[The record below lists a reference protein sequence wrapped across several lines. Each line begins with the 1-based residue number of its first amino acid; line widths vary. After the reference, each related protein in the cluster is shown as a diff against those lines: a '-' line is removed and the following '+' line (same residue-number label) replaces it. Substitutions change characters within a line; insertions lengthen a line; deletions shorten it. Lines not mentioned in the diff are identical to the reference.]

1 MRILL
6 VEDDALLGE
15 GIQTGLAQD
24 GYTVDWLKDGRVA
37 DKALQHEEFDLLVL
51 DLNLPGLSGLDLLKA
66 LRSRESDIPVLIL
79 TARDTVSD
87 RIAGLDCGADD
98 YMVKP
103 FDIDEL
109 SARMRALLRRSS
121 GRASPYIVNGELCID
136 PSSHRVTMNG
146 REVALSQREFAILE
160 LLAANAGRALP
171 RSRIEESLYG
181 WESDVGSN
189 ALEVHIHH
197 LRKKLDNNWIRT
209 IRGVGY
215 MMEKQ

>member
-15 GIQTGLAQD
+15 GIQTGLSQD
-24 GYTVDWLKDGRVA
+24 GYTVDWLTDGKVA
-37 DKALQHEEFDLLVL
+37 HQALQHEVFDLLVL

-66 LRSRESDIPVLIL
+66 LRSRESDMPVLIL

-98 YMVKP
+98 YLVKP

-109 SARMRALLRRSS
+109 SARMRALLRRSA
-121 GRASPYIVNGELCID
+121 GRASPSIVNGELSID
-136 PSSHRVTMNG
+136 PSTHHVTMNG
-146 REVALSQREFAILE
+146 VEIALSQREFAILE
-160 LLAANAGRALP
+160 LLAVNAGRALP
-171 RSRIEESLYG
+171 RSRIEETLYG

-197 LRKKLDNNWIRT
+197 LRKKLDNKWIRT

>member
-15 GIQTGLAQD
+15 GIQTGLSQD
-24 GYTVDWLKDGRVA
+24 GYTVDWLTDGKVA
-37 DKALQHEEFDLLVL
+37 HQALQHEVFDLLVL

-66 LRSRESDIPVLIL
+66 LRSRESDMPVLIL

-98 YMVKP
+98 YLVKP

-121 GRASPYIVNGELCID
+121 GRASPSIINGELSID
-136 PSSHRVTMNG
+136 PSTHRVTMDG
-146 REVALSQREFAILE
+146 REISLSQREFAILE
-160 LLAANAGRALP
+160 LLAVNVGRALP
-171 RSRIEESLYG
+171 RSRIEETLYG

-197 LRKKLDNNWIRT
+197 LRKKLDNKWIRT

>member
-15 GIQTGLAQD
+15 GIQTGLSQD
-24 GYTVDWLKDGRVA
+24 GYTVDWLTDGKKA
-37 DKALQHEEFDLLVL
+37 HQALQHEVFDLLVL
-51 DLNLPGLSGLDLLKA
+51 DLNLPGLSGLDLLRA
-66 LRSRESDIPVLIL
+66 LRSRASDMPVLIL

-87 RIAGLDCGADD
+87 RVAGLDCGADD
-98 YMVKP
+98 YLVKP

-109 SARMRALLRRSS
+109 SARMRALLRRSA
-121 GRASPYIVNGELCID
+121 GRASPSIVNGELSID
-136 PSSHRVTMNG
+136 PSTHHVTMKG
-146 REVALSQREFAILE
+146 RDITLSQREFAILE
-160 LLAANAGRALP
+160 LLAVNAGRALP
-171 RSRIEESLYG
+171 RSRIEETLYG

-197 LRKKLDNNWIRT
+197 LRKKLDNKWIRT

>member
-15 GIQTGLAQD
+15 GIQTGLSQD
-24 GYTVDWLKDGRVA
+24 GYTVDWLTDGKVA
-37 DKALQHEEFDLLVL
+37 HQALQHEVFDLLVL

-66 LRSRESDIPVLIL
+66 LRSRESDMPVLIL

-87 RIAGLDCGADD
+87 RIAGLDGGADD
-98 YMVKP
+98 YLVKP

-109 SARMRALLRRSS
+109 SARMRALLRRSA
-121 GRASPYIVNGELCID
+121 GRASPSIVNGELSID
-136 PSSHRVTMNG
+136 PSTHHVTMHG
-146 REVALSQREFAILE
+146 REITLSQREFAILE
-160 LLAANAGRALP
+160 LLAVNAGRALP
-171 RSRIEESLYG
+171 RSRIEDTLYG

-189 ALEVHIHH
+189 ALQVHIHH

>member
-15 GIQTGLAQD
+15 GIQTGLSQD
-24 GYTVDWLKDGRVA
+24 GYTVDWLTDGKVA
-37 DKALQHEEFDLLVL
+37 HQALQHEVFDLLVL

-66 LRSRESDIPVLIL
+66 LRSRESDMPVLIL

-98 YMVKP
+98 YLVKP

-121 GRASPYIVNGELCID
+121 GRASPSIINGELSID
-136 PSSHRVTMNG
+136 PSTHRVTMDG
-146 REVALSQREFAILE
+146 REISLSQREFAILE
-160 LLAANAGRALP
+160 LLAVNVGRALP
-171 RSRIEESLYG
+171 RSRIEETLYG

-189 ALEVHIHH
+189 AMEVHIHH
-197 LRKKLDNNWIRT
+197 LRKKLDNKWIRT

>member
-15 GIQTGLAQD
+15 GIQTGLTQD
-24 GYTVDWLKDGRVA
+24 GYTVDWLTDGKVA
-37 DKALQHEEFDLLVL
+37 HQALQHEEFDLLVL

-66 LRSRESDIPVLIL
+66 LRSRESDMPVLIL

-98 YMVKP
+98 YLVKP

-121 GRASPYIVNGELCID
+121 GRASPSIVNGELCID
-136 PSSHRVTMNG
+136 PSAHHVTMSG
-146 REVALSQREFAILE
+146 REISLSQREFAILE
-160 LLAANAGRALP
+160 LLAVNVGRALP
-171 RSRIEESLYG
+171 RSRIEETLYG
-181 WESDVGSN
+181 WERDVGSN

-197 LRKKLDNNWIRT
+197 LRKKLDNRWIRT

>member
-1 MRILL
+1 M
-6 VEDDALLGE
+6 
-15 GIQTGLAQD
+15 
-24 GYTVDWLKDGRVA
+24 
-37 DKALQHEEFDLLVL
+37 
-51 DLNLPGLSGLDLLKA
+51 
-66 LRSRESDIPVLIL
+66 
-79 TARDTVSD
+79 
-87 RIAGLDCGADD
+87 
-98 YMVKP
+98 
-103 FDIDEL
+103 
-109 SARMRALLRRSS
+109 
-121 GRASPYIVNGELCID
+121 NGELCID

>member
-37 DKALQHEEFDLLVL
+37 DQALQHEDFDLLVL

-66 LRSRESDIPVLIL
+66 LRSRESDMPVLIL

-98 YMVKP
+98 YLVKP

-109 SARMRALLRRSS
+109 SARMRALLRRSA
-121 GRASPYIVNGELCID
+121 GRASPSIINGELSID
-136 PSSHRVTMNG
+136 PSTHRVTMN
-146 REVALSQREFAILE
+146 EVEITLSQREFAILE
-160 LLAANAGRALP
+160 LLAVNAGRALP
-171 RSRIEESLYG
+171 RSRIEETLYG
-181 WESDVGSN
+181 WDSDVGSN

-197 LRKKLDNNWIRT
+197 LRKKLENKWIRT